1 MKRNGN
7 TFKTL
12 LSCTFISLSLW
23 GGGGAKAFAQAPQ
36 HYVDFITGS
45 VADKTALMKSLVID
59 VDTPELVANLPELS
73 LEFLQEQV
81 PIIGTDAGMKEL
93 ALATIPVLKVSTQR
107 QGALL
112 WNIFGLLDDSQVRVA
127 VLETMTAT
135 AAVNK
140 RLMSPY
146 LEGVHTFVAESV
158 ASGDGNLAPS
168 LVAVNFL
175 GKMADP
181 SSFEILF
188 RLLNSG
194 GNAQLNQAIESSL
207 SEVIPSSQ
215 AALLR
220 YISQNSYSMAEKYRL
235 LLLVQKNETISP
247 LFKAEVAEKALSST
261 TINIGD
267 ISKMAPEA
275 ISLQLAAVEQ
285 IADSMWSRA
294 AETVANYFLMA
305 QEQLEKGLIT
315 SQQFLTVVDCLETLA
330 TTRSVSALMEY
341 LGVLNTAAAQDV
353 ASVNHE
359 VLLAVIESL
368 GALGDKAAFD
378 NLLYVTYLPYP
389 ETITTAARTALA
401 GLKW

>member
-7 TFKTL
+7 IFKAL
-12 LSCTFISLSLW
+12 LSCTFISLSIW
-23 GGGGAKAFAQAPQ
+23 GGFGTQAFAQVPQ
-36 HYVDFITGS
+36 QYVDFITGS
-45 VADKTALMKSLVID
+45 VADKTALMKSLVIN
-59 VDTPELVANLPELS
+59 VDTPELVATLPELS

-81 PIIGTDAGMKEL
+81 PVIGTGSGMKEL

-112 WNIFGLLDDSQVRVA
+112 WNIFGLIDDSQVRVA
-127 VLETMTAT
+127 VLETMTTT
-135 AAVNK
+135 AGINK

-158 ASGDGNLAPS
+158 AFGEENLSTS
-168 LVAVNFL
+168 LRAVKFL

-194 GNAQLNQAIESSL
+194 GNTQLNQAIEVSL

-220 YISQNSYSMAEKYRL
+220 YISQDSYSMAEKYRL
-235 LLLVQKNETISP
+235 LLLVQKNEKISQ

-285 IADSMWSRA
+285 ITDSVWSRA
-294 AETVANYFLMA
+294 AETVASYFVVA
-305 QEQLEKGLIT
+305 QEQLELGLIT
-315 SQQFLTVVDCLETLA
+315 SDQFLLVVDCLETLA

-341 LGVLNTAAAQDV
+341 LGVLNVKAAQDV

-389 ETITTAARTALA
+389 ETITTAARTVLA

>member
-23 GGGGAKAFAQAPQ
+23 GGVGANAFAQAPQ

-59 VDTPELVANLPELS
+59 VDTPELVAALPELA

-112 WNIFGLLDDSQVRVA
+112 WNIFGLIDDSQVKVA

-135 AAVNK
+135 AGINK

-146 LEGVHTFVAESV
+146 LEGVHTFVAEAV
-158 ASGDGNLAPS
+158 ASGDGNLAAS

-305 QEQLEKGLIT
+305 QEQLEQGLIT

>member
-23 GGGGAKAFAQAPQ
+23 GGVGANAFAQAPQ

-59 VDTPELVANLPELS
+59 VDTPELVAALPELA

-81 PIIGTDAGMKEL
+81 PIIGTGAGMKEL

-112 WNIFGLLDDSQVRVA
+112 WNIFGLLDDSQVKVA
-127 VLETMTAT
+127 VLETMTTT
-135 AAVNK
+135 AGINK

-146 LEGVHTFVAESV
+146 LEGVHTFVAEAV
-158 ASGDGNLAPS
+158 ASGDGNLAAS

-305 QEQLEKGLIT
+305 QEQLEQGLIT